1 MLLVLSKVLAIPMY
15 PVGLAIVL
23 SLAAAGA
30 LWRAKRN
37 AALVLAMLAAGLLWF
52 FSLAPVS
59 HWLLRG
65 LESRYQ
71 PLLENP
77 GASAIV
83 SLGGYARPPLPPRQ
97 YVETGDGGDRLMLTA
112 KLFQDKRAPYL
123 IVTGGRIGWM
133 SHLPGTEAENIA
145 LSLEIFFGIAGDNV
159 ILEKQSKT
167 THDHPRYVGEILS
180 RLGLKKDIILVT
192 SASHMYRSVKLFEKQ
207 GFTVHPA
214 PTDYMTEKDLNFTLF
229 QVLPEVGCLEASTK
243 ALHEYYGL
251 AAYKIL
257 GWI

>member
-1 MLLVLSKVLAIPMY
+1 
-15 PVGLAIVL
+15 
-23 SLAAAGA
+23 
-30 LWRAKRN
+30 
-37 AALVLAMLAAGLLWF
+37 
-52 FSLAPVS
+52 
-59 HWLLRG
+59 
-65 LESRYQ
+65 
-71 PLLENP
+71 
-77 GASAIV
+77 
-83 SLGGYARPPLPPRQ
+83 
-97 YVETGDGGDRLMLTA
+97 MLTA

-145 LSLEIFFGIAGDNV
+145 SSLEIFFGIAGDNV

-167 THDHPRYVGEILS
+167 THDHPRYVGEILA
-180 RLGLKKDIILVT
+180 RLGLKKDVILVT